1 MFEKNRKRLLLR
13 VLSYVLVAALASAL
27 TLALWGQRYSKL
39 AELEEI
45 IDKKFVGEPDMEAAN
60 DAAASAMIAA
70 LGDRWSYYIPAEDYA
85 AHLENKNNAYVGI
98 GVTIVKRQDGTG
110 FDIQEVTPGG
120 SAQEAGIR
128 PGDVLIA
135 VDGASVGEM
144 STDALKDLIR
154 GKEGTKL
161 TVTVQRD
168 EESLD
173 FAVERREIK
182 VKVATGELLEGNIG
196 LVRIANFNTNC
207 AKETV
212 ALIKDL
218 QQQGA
223 DKLIFDVRNNPGGYV
238 REMLQVLDFL
248 LPEGVLYRSQDYMG
262 REEAE
267 YADAACLEMPMAVLV
282 NGNSYSAA
290 EFFAAC
296 LQEKDWATV
305 VGERTTGKGHY
316 QNTIRLSD
324 GSAVNLSTGKY
335 FTPGGV
341 NLTELGGLT
350 PDVLS
355 QVDKQTAANIYAQLV
370 PAGEDPQIQVAVK
383 ILQENQG

>member
-1 MFEKNRKRLLLR
+1 M
-13 VLSYVLVAALASAL
+13 
-27 TLALWGQRYSKL
+27 
-39 AELEEI
+39 
-45 IDKKFVGEPDMEAAN
+45 N
-60 DAAASAMIAA
+60 DAAAKAMISA
-70 LGDRWSYYIPAEDYA
+70 LGDRWSYYISAEDYA

-98 GVTIVKRQDGTG
+98 GVTIEKKQDGMG
-110 FDIQEVTPGG
+110 FDILEVTPGG
-120 SAQEAGIR
+120 SAQDSGIQ
-128 PGDVLIA
+128 PGDILVA
-135 VDGASVGEM
+135 VDGESATEM
-144 STDALKDLIR
+144 SADALKNLIR
-154 GKEGTKL
+154 GKKGTKL
-161 TVTVQRD
+161 TVTVQRNG
-168 EESLD
+168 ERLD
-173 FAVERREIK
+173 FTVERREIK
-182 VKVATGELLEGNIG
+182 VTVATGELLEGNIG

-207 AKETV
+207 ANETIAV
-212 ALIKDL
+212 IKDL

-238 REMLQVLDFL
+238 SEMLQVLDYL

-262 REEAE
+262 REEE
-267 YADAACLEMPMAVLV
+267 EHSDASCLEMPMAVLV
-282 NGNSYSAA
+282 NGDSYSAA

-296 LQEKDWATV
+296 LQEKKWATV

-335 FTPGGV
+335 FTPNGV

-370 PAGEDPQIQVAVK
+370 PAEEDPQIQAAVGA
-383 ILQENQG
+383 IIQ